1 MVGLVPA
8 IRSPTAGAWMAGT
21 SPAMTERTSPAMTAK
36 SVRIETKIPAMPSPI
51 DTTLRSATISVL
63 VENEAGVLARVIGL
77 FSGRGYN
84 IDSLTVA
91 PVDADGRRSRINV
104 VTSGTEMVIE
114 QIKAQLD
121 RLVPVHRVADLTRE
135 GPHVAREMALVKVI
149 GKGETRVEALRIA
162 DTFRARVVDT
172 TMESFVFELTGA
184 TDKLNAFIELMRP
197 LGLAEVSRT
206 GVAALARGTR
216 VI

>member
-1 MVGLVPA
+1 
-8 IRSPTAGAWMAGT
+8 
-21 SPAMTERTSPAMTAK
+21 
-36 SVRIETKIPAMPSPI
+36 
-51 DTTLRSATISVL
+51 
-63 VENEAGVLARVIGL
+63 VLARVIGL

-91 PVDADGRRSRINV
+91 PVDSDGARSRINV

-121 RLVPVHRVADLTRE
+121 RLVPVHRVADLSRE

-149 GKGETRVEALRIA
+149 GAGQKRVEALSIA

-172 TMESFVFELTGA
+172 TVESFVFELTGA
-184 TDKLNAFIELMRP
+184 TDKLDAFIELMRD

-206 GVAALARGTR
+206 GVAALARGKRTIAT
-216 VI
+216 VKSNEGD

>member
-1 MVGLVPA
+1 
-8 IRSPTAGAWMAGT
+8 MA
-21 SPAMTERTSPAMTAK
+21 
-36 SVRIETKIPAMPSPI
+36 ETL
-51 DTTLRSATISVL
+51 LRSATISVL

-91 PVDADGRRSRINV
+91 PVERDRSKSRITI

-121 RLVPVHRVADLTRE
+121 RLVPVYRVLDLSRE
-135 GPHVAREMALVKVI
+135 GPHLARELALIKVV
-149 GKGETRVEALRIA
+149 GVGEERSEALRLA
-162 DTFRARVVDT
+162 DAFRARVIDAST
-172 TMESFVFELTGA
+172 ESFIFELTGA
-184 TDKLNAFIELMRP
+184 SDKLDAFLDLMRP

-206 GVAALARGTR
+206 GVAAIARGKGT
-216 VI
+216 IG